1 MQPRPEEDESTD
13 VFMYLLLVKLVA
25 FVAFV
30 WPIKWIYFPFQR
42 GEMSIPQWFVWE
54 FNYFQR
60 VLFDGFNRT
69 QLVATWGP
77 ETENKTGF
85 QTLKLWPQ
93 NDKILNNVAAGA
105 TWSAFVFTS
114 HTRSFTRFNLSVC
127 GFRALHK
134 GTSAV
139 PWRSAHVCRV
149 EPTQPYLFHQTSVI
163 LLLQIRSEKSPFF

>member
-1 MQPRPEEDESTD
+1 MQPRLEEDGSTY

-42 GEMSIPQWFVWE
+42 GETSIPQWFVWE
-54 FNYFQR
+54 FHYFQR
-60 VLFDGFNRT
+60 VLFDAFNRT

-77 ETENKTGF
+77 ETEKKTGF

-93 NDKILNNVAAGA
+93 NDKSLNNAAAGA
-105 TWSAFVFTS
+105 TWSACVFTS
-114 HTRSFTRFNLSVC
+114 HTRSFTRFNLSVY
-127 GFRALHK
+127 GFGALLK
-134 GTSAV
+134 GTWAV

-149 EPTQPYLFHQTSVI
+149 ELTQPYLLHQTFVI
-163 LLLQIRSEKSPFF
+163 LSLQIRSEKSP